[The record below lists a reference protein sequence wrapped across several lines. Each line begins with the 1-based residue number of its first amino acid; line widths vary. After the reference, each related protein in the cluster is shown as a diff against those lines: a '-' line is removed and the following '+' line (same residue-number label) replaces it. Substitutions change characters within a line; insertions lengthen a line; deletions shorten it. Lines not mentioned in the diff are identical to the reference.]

1 MGLYKLF
8 SCNVEIQYKSCLLS
22 KAMLFTLITT
32 MLNIVLP
39 FIVAYKSKGFWLRS
53 HTFYEQPLVRFT
65 YEYLV
70 VAETDDPSQPIVCGE
85 AALLNEDALN
95 GEENCAQLQVQEF
108 DYNYDGKHE
117 ALNFKLNLNVPK
129 HRTITSVLIILG
141 LEFKLKSVCPLQ
153 MQSLAVIDNAFPVA
167 PSGLKFYGDIEL
179 YQVSHLPCEPNIIH
193 TKYNS
198 SLFNHKN
205 NNNDNVV
212 DLILENYFSR
222 EVTTQVKTLHS
233 RSQNGHTSSM
243 EINIYLRVPEM
254 LIRYLPSILQE
265 LKWAWP
271 QYLSLVVVFYWIF
284 NRIKKFVFNNRLLM
298 AWEVVPW
305 KKH

>member
-39 FIVAYKSKGFWLRS
+39 FIVAYRSKGFWLRS

-95 GEENCAQLQVQEF
+95 GEENCAQLQ
-108 DYNYDGKHE
+108 
-117 ALNFKLNLNVPK
+117 
-129 HRTITSVLIILG
+129 
-141 LEFKLKSVCPLQ
+141 SVCPLQ

-233 RSQNGHTSSM
+233 RSQNGHTSSK